1 MSLPTINLIN
11 HNLALEGV
19 LAQLGQDDRP
29 DDPIDTTSSDDTKAN
44 NAVKVVRQSFVDAV
58 TVTRRDERCD
68 DEVDVAEEEED
79 GDRQGCLD
87 RGIPVVLL
95 LVEVEPGQT
104 GSDKDIDDGQR
115 VGNDARKD

>member
-79 GDRQGCLD
+79 GDR
-87 RGIPVVLL
+87 
-95 LVEVEPGQT
+95 
-104 GSDKDIDDGQR
+104 
-115 VGNDARKD
+115 